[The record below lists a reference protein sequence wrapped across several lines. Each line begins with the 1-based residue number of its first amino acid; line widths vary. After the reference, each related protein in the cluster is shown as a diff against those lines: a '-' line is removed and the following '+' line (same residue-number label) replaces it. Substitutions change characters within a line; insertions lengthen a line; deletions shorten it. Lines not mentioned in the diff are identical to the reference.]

1 MVGAGTT
8 VGAGTRLGAHVSLG
22 PDVTVGQRCTLYP
35 QVTVREG
42 CSLGSDVVLHVG
54 VVVGSE
60 GFGYL
65 PGESGLEAVPQ
76 VGVVIIEDRVEIGA
90 GSCIDRATTGS
101 TVVGAGT
108 KIDNLI
114 QIGHN
119 VKVGRHCALS
129 AQSGIS
135 GSCVL
140 GDGVIAGGQIGIA
153 DHVTVGSGA
162 RIGAQSGI
170 MKDVEPG
177 ASVFGSPALEVG
189 ETFRIFGAMR
199 KLPEMVR
206 RLAKLERDAEQE

>member
-1 MVGAGTT
+1 VT
-8 VGAGTRLGAHVSLG
+8 LG
-22 PDVTVGQRCTLYP
+22 PDVAVGERCVLHP

-42 CSLGSDVVLHVG
+42 CTLGADVVLHVG
-54 VVVGSE
+54 VVIGSE

-65 PGESGLEAVPQ
+65 PGESGLEPIPQ
-76 VGVVIIEDRVEIGA
+76 VGTVVIEDRVEIGA
-90 GSCIDRATTGS
+90 GSCIDRATTGT
-101 TVVGAGT
+101 TVVATGT

-129 AQSGIS
+129 AQTGIS
-135 GSCVL
+135 GSCVI
-140 GDGVIAGGQIGIA
+140 GDGVTAGGQVGIA
-153 DHVTVGSGA
+153 DHVTIGDGA

-177 ASVFGSPALEVG
+177 TSVFGSPALDVG

-199 KLPEMVR
+199 KLPEILR
-206 RLAKLERDAEQE
+206 RLAKLERDAGQE